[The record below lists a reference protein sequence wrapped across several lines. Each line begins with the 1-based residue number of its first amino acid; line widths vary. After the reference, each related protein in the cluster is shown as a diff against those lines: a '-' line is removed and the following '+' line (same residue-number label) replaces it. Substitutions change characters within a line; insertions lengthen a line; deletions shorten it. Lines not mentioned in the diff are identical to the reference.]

1 MDDRSGQL
9 TGEAGDGVRHDAH
22 AIPGRRKNS
31 ADHRAVHGQ
40 ARIQARRRQDG
51 ANPRAARGFAADEVD
66 ARRPYPRHLREIPHM
81 IRRGRAIIFAI
92 TLVLAPLIA
101 GCTPDKALDFGPTGE
116 ITTPPEDQMSRDIMR
131 DFAGRDFILANN
143 DHEAHVRLPDWNP
156 GRGIIMPY
164 WLGVNPLYPGFLR
177 PTVGHLYVMSQS
189 TLVRPLSNN
198 EYLIRAGSKLFKS
211 DTVFEATHTHYIDT
225 GGMLPTVVRFVG
237 TRVITVP
244 NVFFNEATTTEKV
257 PVLRE
262 VSMPMHTTPDQ
273 D

>member
-1 MDDRSGQL
+1 
-9 TGEAGDGVRHDAH
+9 
-22 AIPGRRKNS
+22 
-31 ADHRAVHGQ
+31 
-40 ARIQARRRQDG
+40 
-51 ANPRAARGFAADEVD
+51 
-66 ARRPYPRHLREIPHM
+66 M

-92 TLVLAPLIA
+92 ALALAPLIA

-116 ITTPPEDQMSRDIMR
+116 ITTPPEDQLSRDIMR

-143 DHEAHVRLPDWNP
+143 DHEAHVRLSDWQP

-237 TRVITVP
+237 TRSNHRP
-244 NVFFNEATTTEKV
+244 KRCARHGNDHREGPSPARSLDANAHNPRPG
-257 PVLRE
+257 PVGLRQVRASQCE
-262 VSMPMHTTPDQ
+262 VK
-273 D
+273 

>member
-1 MDDRSGQL
+1 MK
-9 TGEAGDGVRHDAH
+9 TIAV
-22 AIPGRRKNS
+22 AI
-31 ADHRAVHGQ
+31 
-40 ARIQARRRQDG
+40 
-51 ANPRAARGFAADEVD
+51 
-66 ARRPYPRHLREIPHM
+66 
-81 IRRGRAIIFAI
+81 AI
-92 TLVLAPLIA
+92 TIMSIVA
-101 GCTPDKALDFGPTGE
+101 GCTPEKALDFGPTGE
-116 ITTPPEDQMSRDIMR
+116 ISTPPEDQMSRDIMR

-143 DHEAHVRLPDWNP
+143 DHEAHVSLTDWKP
-156 GRGIIMPY
+156 GRRIVMPY

-177 PTVGHLYVMSQS
+177 PTVGHLYVISQS

-211 DTVFEATHTHYIDT
+211 DTIFESTHTHYTDT

-244 NVFFNEATTTEKV
+244 KDAPATGTITEKV

-273 D
+273 DLSGYAKFTPVLAPPPSP